1 MEEDNSVEL
10 AEAKAELE
18 AAMAKVKVA
27 EAKARAQVTLGIVA
41 RAWSSRHC
49 YLAIGVYALF

>member
-1 MEEDNSVEL
+1 M